1 MCYPKS
7 MASTD
12 LIKPYFVENRKR
24 ILVGLV
30 SLIFVDMLQ
39 LIVPRVIKR
48 AVDDLTLLSVD
59 SGRLLDYAFI
69 IAGIAVLIGTFRYI
83 WRLCLLGTSRRVEEG
98 LRNRLFDHLQTLSAA
113 YFDRTRTGDLMAHAT
128 NDIQQI
134 RMAAGMGLVA
144 LNDAVVMGAA
154 AIGFMIYI
162 DPTLTGFV
170 LIPMPLIAVAARFF
184 SRRMH
189 RRYRSVQASFSDLT
203 EAVRE
208 RVAGIRLIKAHNR
221 KAAEAFK
228 IEAASRAY
236 VGENLSLVRITGAFF
251 PMMVLLT
258 NMSMALVLF
267 LGGRQTI
274 LLTITPGDFV
284 AFISYLGLL
293 MWPMMALGW
302 VTNLIQRGRASL
314 DRVNTILATRADIR
328 TAAGARPLRE
338 PAGAIVFEAV
348 GFCYPG
354 DAGTQ
359 TREALSGID
368 LQIKAGTVLGIVG
381 PPGSGKTTLLS
392 LIPRL
397 YDPTAGRIL
406 IGGQDIRTVP
416 VEELRGRI
424 AFMPQEPFLFAG
436 TLRDN
441 ITFGDMG
448 VDDARL
454 TEAARAA
461 ALLDTIRLFPQGFDT
476 VVGEKGVM
484 LSGGQKQRVALARCL
499 LTPSPVLILDDP
511 ISQVDFETGALIT
524 QYIHRLAGA
533 RTILIVS
540 HRLSAVRFADRIL
553 VLDGGRT
560 VHTGRHA
567 ELLAAG
573 GYYAG
578 TYRLQEVEEG
588 YDAA

>member
-1 MCYPKS
+1 MS
-7 MASTD
+7 SISI
-12 LIKPYFVENRKR
+12 IKPYFAENR
-24 ILVGLV
+24 IQIVVGLV
-30 SLIFVDMLQ
+30 CLILVDMLQ
-39 LIVPRVIKR
+39 LIVPRVIKW
-48 AVDDLTLLSVD
+48 AVDDLTLLRVGT
-59 SGRLLDYAFI
+59 GRLLDYALA
-69 IAGIAVLIGTFRYI
+69 IAGIAVLIGAFRYV

-98 LRNRLFDHLQTLSAA
+98 LRHRLFDHLQTLSAA

-144 LNDAVVMGAA
+144 LNDAVVMGTA
-154 AIGFMIYI
+154 AIGFMIFI
-162 DPTLTGFV
+162 DPTLTGLV
-170 LIPMPLIAVAARFF
+170 LIPMPFIAVAARFF

-221 KAAEAFK
+221 KTAEAEK

-236 VGENLSLVRITGAFF
+236 VDENLSLVRITGAFF
-251 PMMVLLT
+251 PLMVLLT
-258 NMSMALVLF
+258 NLSMALVLF

-314 DRVNTILATRADIR
+314 DRVHTILATRPDIHS
-328 TAAGARPLRE
+328 AAGARPLRG

-348 GFCYPG
+348 GFSYPG
-354 DAGTQ
+354 GAGAQ
-359 TREALSGID
+359 TRAALSGID
-368 LQIKAGTVLGIVG
+368 LQIEPGAVLGIVG
-381 PPGSGKTTLLS
+381 PPGSGKTTLLN

-397 YDPTAGRIL
+397 YDPAAGRIL
-406 IGGQDIRTVP
+406 IGGQDIRAVP
-416 VEELRGRI
+416 VEDLRGRI

-441 ITFGDMG
+441 ITFGEAG
-448 VDDARL
+448 VDDERL

-476 VVGEKGVM
+476 VVGERGVM

-499 LTPSPVLILDDP
+499 LTPTPVMILDDP

-524 QYIHRLAGA
+524 QAIRRLAGA

-553 VLDGGRT
+553 VLDGGRV

-567 ELLAAG
+567 DLLAAN

-588 YDAA
+588 CDAA

>member
-1 MCYPKS
+1 MS
-7 MASTD
+7 SISI
-12 LIKPYFVENRKR
+12 IKPYFAENRNR

-30 SLIFVDMLQ
+30 CLILVDMLQ
-39 LIVPRVIKR
+39 LIVPRVIKW
-48 AVDDLTLLSVD
+48 AVDDLTLLRVD
-59 SGRLLDYAFI
+59 TGRLLDYALT
-69 IAGIAVLIGTFRYI
+69 IAGIAVLIGGFRYV

-170 LIPMPLIAVAARFF
+170 LIPMPFIAVAARFF

-221 KAAEAFK
+221 KTAEAEK

-236 VGENLSLVRITGAFF
+236 VDENLGLVRITGVFF

-258 NMSMALVLF
+258 NLSMAMVLF

-314 DRVNTILATRADIR
+314 DRVDTILATRPDIR
-328 TAAGARPLRE
+328 SAAGARPLRG

-348 GFCYPG
+348 GFSYPG
-354 DAGTQ
+354 GAGAQ
-359 TREALSGID
+359 TRAALSGID
-368 LQIKAGTVLGIVG
+368 LRIEPGAVLGIVG

-397 YDPTAGRIL
+397 YDPAAGRIL
-406 IGGQDIRTVP
+406 IGGQDIRDVL
-416 VEELRGRI
+416 VEDLRGRI

-441 ITFGDMG
+441 ITFGDPG
-448 VDDARL
+448 VDDERL

-476 VVGEKGVM
+476 VVGERGVM

-499 LTPSPVLILDDP
+499 LTPTPVLILDDP
-511 ISQVDFETGALIT
+511 ISQVDFETGARIT
-524 QYIHRLAGA
+524 QAIRRLAGA

-553 VLDGGRT
+553 VLDGGRV
-560 VHTGRHA
+560 VHTGSHA
-567 ELLAAG
+567 DLLAAN

-588 YDAA
+588 GDAA